1 MTCPTIDKLSQYADD
16 LLTGPELVEI
26 RKHME
31 GCEECQQIVEVFKG
45 EQQFI
50 KETLKT
56 PLLPADFTAVVLEQL
71 EPYDKRKKRKKHWK
85 RVMLAVAGM
94 TLAVGLS
101 AAFNPIF
108 AAWVGG
114 LFSTENVDEG
124 LRIAAEADLAERV
137 NLEVVDKGIT
147 FKVEDVVA
155 DSSRVSLSYQIVNE
169 NGKAQKI
176 NQEIADLENEI
187 LITDQNGKVL
197 DELNMMWQSIDDY
210 GLYEFSL
217 RNQDAL
223 EKINVDFNIKEINGV
238 KGNWTLEVPINLK
251 ENKHLTTIIPL
262 DGVQTNEHG
271 VMIKMKEVQFAPSSY
286 ELFYETSFTEKEQAH
301 IEGSIE
307 KLEKKHGQEINSIFM
322 FGSDLRYHIKN
333 ERNEVVFQNST
344 LFDSEGYSGNSGFL
358 QGFGQRLDQL
368 GHMAWNQSFVPQKE
382 DDKLTFVLDGVIKTV
397 PADFSVTVKP
407 KELKKQPV
415 SFEYEG
421 NFVEITKIEKQTDYY
436 LRKSLLPI
444 GKRTSFT
451 IQMEGEKEAISPELG
466 AWALVDDIGNSH
478 VVYGSGSA
486 LDKTLTV
493 YGLNKIPEEFTL
505 HLLSIT
511 RYEEVEDKWSV
522 PLY

>member
-16 LLTGPELVEI
+16 LLTGQQLVEI

-31 GCEECQQIVEVFKG
+31 GCEECQQIVDVFKG

-71 EPYDKRKKRKKHWK
+71 EPYDKRKKREIHWK

-101 AAFNPIF
+101 ATFNPGF

-124 LRIAAEADLAERV
+124 LRIAADADLAERV
-137 NLEVVDKGIT
+137 NLEVVDKGLT
-147 FKVEDVVA
+147 FKVEDVVV
-155 DSSRVSLSYQIVNE
+155 DTSRVSLSYQIVNE

-176 NQEIADLENEI
+176 TQEIADLEDEI

-197 DELNMMWQSIDDY
+197 DDLGMTWQSIGDY

-217 RNQDAL
+217 RNRDSL
-223 EKINVDFNIKEINGV
+223 EKITVDFNIKEINGL

-251 ENKHLTTIIPL
+251 ENNDLTTIVSL
-262 DGVQTNEHG
+262 DGVQTSEHG
-271 VMIKMKEVQFAPSSY
+271 VTIKMKEVQFAPSSY
-286 ELFYETSFTEKEQAH
+286 ELFYETGFTEKEQAH
-301 IEGSIE
+301 IEGNIE
-307 KLEKKHGQEINSIFM
+307 KLEKNHGQEIDGIFM

-333 ERNEVVFQNST
+333 EENEVIFQNPT
-344 LFDSEGYSGNSGFL
+344 IFDSDNSGFL

-397 PADFSVTVKP
+397 PADFSVRVKP

-415 SFEYEG
+415 SFEYEE
-421 NFVEITKIEKQTDYY
+421 NFVKITKVEKQTDYY
-436 LRKSLLPI
+436 LRRSFLPI
-444 GKRTSFT
+444 GKRTFLK
-451 IQMEGEKEAISPELG
+451 IQMEGEKEALSPELG
-466 AWALVDDIGNSH
+466 AWVLVDEKGKSH
-478 VVYGSGSA
+478 VVYGSGSVS
-486 LDKTLTV
+486 DQTLTV
-493 YGLNKIPEEFTL
+493 YGLDKIPEEFTL

-511 RYEEVEDKWSV
+511 RYEKAENEWSV